1 MQKEEPLSLV
11 ESLSPICICI
21 SIYISIDT
29 YIIKYELV
37 F

>member
-1 MQKEEPLSLV
+1 MQKEEPLFLV
-11 ESLSPICICI
+11 ESLSPICI